1 MYGSPK
7 TATSCLNRRKPLRAK
22 TIFLYPA
29 LICILAGGLAY
40 GQSPP
45 VRITI
50 EQAIEMAL
58 KRNHNLLAARTSVQ
72 QNQAQEITANN
83 RPNPTLFG
91 AWSYLPLYRP
101 EDGFLTYLHDS
112 TEKDIG
118 ISYLFERGQKRQNRI
133 QAAKNATEVSRSQV
147 DDNERTLAFQVASL
161 FINVQLA
168 EATMDFADQD
178 LKSFQKTV
186 EIAESQF
193 EFGGISEND
202 NLKIKLQTLQFQQT
216 LQQAQLARVQALS
229 DLRQTIG
236 YESVPSNYDIDGKFE
251 YKPFRLSLTSLEMKA
266 MENRPDLRVAYQS
279 VTAANSQYSLARAN
293 GKQDVTV
300 AANYSHTGS
309 NAVSFSF
316 SVPLAIFDRNQGE
329 IARTR
334 YAITQAEEQKR
345 SLQGQVMTDVRDA
358 YEGMQTSDRLI
369 QVYNSGNLATSKRSR
384 EISEYAYQRGGATLL
399 DFLDAER
406 SYRAT
411 QVGYL
416 QTVAAYLTSVE
427 QVRQVVGTR
436 SLP

>member
-1 MYGSPK
+1 
-7 TATSCLNRRKPLRAK
+7 LNTKNV
-22 TIFLYPA
+22 FLYPVVIG
-29 LICILAGGLAY
+29 LFLAGLAF
-40 GQSPP
+40 GQSPL

-50 EQAIEMAL
+50 DQAIEMAM
-58 KRNHNLLAARTSVQ
+58 KRNHTLIAARTNVQ
-72 QNQAQEITANN
+72 QSQAQEITANN

-101 EDGFLTYLHDS
+101 DEGFLTYFHDS
-112 TEKDIG
+112 TEKDLG
-118 ISYLFERGQKRQNRI
+118 ISYLIERGQKRQVRL
-133 QAAKNATEVSRSQV
+133 QAAKDATEVARSTV
-147 DDNERTLAFQVASL
+147 ADNERTLGFQVASL

-168 EATMDFADQD
+168 EATLDFADQD

-186 EIAESQF
+186 EIAQSQF

-229 DLRQTIG
+229 DLRQAIG
-236 YESVPSNYDIDGKFE
+236 YESVPANYDIAGTFE
-251 YKPFRLSLTSLEMKA
+251 YKPFPLSLTSLEMKA
-266 MENRPDLRVAYQS
+266 MESRPDLRVAYQS

-300 AANYSHTGS
+300 AANYSHSGA

-345 SLQGQVMTDVRDA
+345 ALQGQVMTDIRDA
-358 YEGMQTSDRLI
+358 YEGLQTNDQLI
-369 QVYNSGNLATSKRSR
+369 KVYTSGNLDTSKRSR

-416 QTVAAYLTSVE
+416 QTVAAYLTAVE
-427 QVRQVVGTR
+427 QVRQAVGTR

>member
-1 MYGSPK
+1 MAS
-7 TATSCLNRRKPLRAK
+7 
-22 TIFLYPA
+22 
-29 LICILAGGLAY
+29 
-40 GQSPP
+40 GQSPL

-50 EQAIEMAL
+50 DQAIEMAL
-58 KRNHNLLAARTSVQ
+58 KRNHTLLAARTNVQ
-72 QNQAQEITANN
+72 QTQAQEITANN

-101 EDGFLTYLHDS
+101 DDGFLTYLHDS
-112 TEKDIG
+112 TEKDLG
-118 ISYLFERGQKRQNRI
+118 ISYLIERGQKRQNRL
-133 QAAKNATEVSRSQV
+133 QAAKDATAIARSTV

-168 EATMDFADQD
+168 EATLDFAGQD

-186 EIAESQF
+186 EIAQSQF

-229 DLRQTIG
+229 DLRQAIG
-236 YESVPSNYDIDGKFE
+236 YESVPASYDIEGKFE
-251 YKPFRLSLTSLEMKA
+251 YKPFPLSLTSLEMRA
-266 MENRPDLRVAYQS
+266 MENRPDLRAAYQS

-316 SVPLAIFDRNQGE
+316 GVPLAIFDRNQGE

-334 YAITQAEEQKR
+334 YAITQADEQKR
-345 SLQGQVMTDVRDA
+345 SLQGQVMTDIRDA
-358 YEGMQTSDRLI
+358 YEGMQTNDRLI
-369 QVYNSGNLATSKRSR
+369 QVYTSGNLDTSKRSR
-384 EISEYAYQRGGATLL
+384 DISEYAYQRGGATLL

-427 QVRQVVGTR
+427 QVRQAVGTR